1 MQPDSNKPPKEL
13 IEFLEKKLYIKDGG
27 LKSKLL
33 EITDTIENS
42 IKPGKKRFEKL
53 ESTIDEQFGTDT
65 PQRGA
70 LDGLCYF
77 LMDSAFELYFIGNNS
92 ALFIELQGLLERFC
106 IDRSADFIAINNEAK
121 KILLDSFSKKTLNDI
136 AEYFKTISLWTDDDV
151 KFARKLTHIRNGIAH
166 KNAELVSKH
175 LSDGKQTIFYSIDD
189 ITKKVDTIP
198 YIIHTME
205 LIIKVLDLE
214 KPKAINN
221 PRFLSRFEAFST
233 SLPHIFNLFLE
244 QGFVAFPYAVK
255 YTMITRI
262 FSQSNLVGSEK
273 LREMLSD
280 FKIKILDFHET
291 MGKDETKSSELYSQ
305 LTKLGT
311 EIYEEMRA
319 LLQIDGDT
327 NIFVKPSIIEPDKIK

>member
-1 MQPDSNKPPKEL
+1 MESNTNKPPKEL
-13 IEFLEKKLYIKDGG
+13 IELLEKKLYLKNGG

-33 EITDTIENS
+33 EITKTIENS

-53 ESTIDEQFGTDT
+53 EKIIDEQFGIDT

-106 IDRSADFIAINNEAK
+106 IDRSADFIAVNDEAK

-136 AEYFKTISLWTDDDV
+136 AEYFKTISMWSDDDV

-166 KNAELVSKH
+166 KNIELVSKH

-189 ITKKVDTIP
+189 ITKKADAIP
-198 YIIHTME
+198 YIIHTML
-205 LIIKVLDLE
+205 LILRVLDMD

-221 PRFLSRFEAFST
+221 PRFSARYEAFSLA
-233 SLPHIFNLFLE
+233 LPHIFNLFLE
-244 QGFVAFPYAVK
+244 QGFVSFPYAIK
-255 YTMITRI
+255 LTMITRI
-262 FSQSNLVGSEK
+262 FSQSNLVGSEN

-280 FKIKILDFHET
+280 FKYKTLQFHEL
-291 MGKDETKSSELYSQ
+291 MGKDDSRNIELHSQ
-305 LTKLGT
+305 LTTLGT
-311 EIYEEMRA
+311 KIYEEMRT
-319 LLQIDGDT
+319 LLQIDGDAS
-327 NIFVKPSIIEPDKIK
+327 IFYYTINY